1 MLINSIPS
9 SGGFGVSVADWA
21 VPAVIATLE

>member
-9 SGGFGVSVADWA
+9 SAGFGGSVADWA
-21 VPAVIATLE
+21 MPAVIATLE